1 MNVALRIGGVLA
13 CLGVAALAFWKV
25 QNGPVRRTSHNSVTG
40 PIRLAMTNPVSF
52 AKSHFTGGIGAI
64 LLADPPTGLPRV
76 REIVDD
82 SPAHKAGLREGD
94 CILAV
99 DGVATRGRTLA
110 QNIQSI
116 RGLAVGTVR
125 LTIQRAGSTN
135 LECIVHRGS
144 WSSMGIPQ

>member
-1 MNVALRIGGVLA
+1 MNVAFRTGGVLA

-25 QNGPVRRTSHNSVTG
+25 QNGPVSRTNHKSVTG
-40 PIRLAMTNPVSF
+40 PIRSAITNPVSF

-64 LLADPPTGLPRV
+64 LLPDSATGLPRV
-76 REIVDD
+76 REIVDE
-82 SPAHKAGLREGD
+82 SPAQKAGLREGD

-99 DGVATRGRTLA
+99 DGVVTRGRTLA

-116 RGLAVGTVR
+116 RGFAVGTVR

-135 LECIVHRGS
+135 LECVVHRGS